1 MCKHLFVN
9 SIIIFIV
16 LFALRA
22 WIESRNVLKFQF
34 GGDGANSVPV
44 VAADDEDWS

>member
-1 MCKHLFVN
+1 M
-9 SIIIFIV
+9 IILIV

-22 WIESRNVLKFQF
+22 WIESWNVLKFQF
-34 GGDGANSVPV
+34 GGNGADSVPV